1 MADKWIS
8 FRIDPET
15 KRKLMAL
22 SDSHGRSM
30 SDLFR
35 GFILREYERL
45 TDTIRVPVIGSI
57 SNGKVFVDDSGQEYI
72 GNDTER
78 E

>member
-1 MADKWIS
+1 MTDRWIN

-15 KRKLMAL
+15 KRKLLAL
-22 SDSHGRSM
+22 SEAHNMSM

-35 GFILREYERL
+35 GFVLREYERM
-45 TDTIRVPVIGSI
+45 TDTVRVPVIGHI
-57 SNGKVFVDDSGQEYI
+57 NGKVFVDDAGKEYV